1 MVGTILGGRY
11 EILELLGTGGM
22 SYVYKAK
29 CRLLNRFVAVKIL
42 KEEFNNDTEFVS
54 KFYIESQAAASLSN
68 VNIVSV
74 YDVGEENGLRY
85 IVMEYVEG
93 ITLKEIIKKNGLL
106 NWNVAVNCALQILNA
121 LECAHKNGIVHRDIK
136 PHNILV
142 TGDGVLKVTDF
153 GIAKALNS
161 GETKKIDNSVI
172 GSVHYISPEQ
182 AKGIMIDAR
191 SDIYSLGVVMYE
203 MLTGKL
209 PFEGENPV
217 SVALMHLNSEPTPI
231 KDINIAVPLELSMI
245 VKKAMSRDIN
255 MRYQSA
261 KAMATDLIEF
271 KKREKNHSFTTNR
284 EVDELTQ
291 NSLKVD
297 DDIKITS
304 DVYNSNKE
312 EDKTFETKVS
322 DFKISDELI
331 KKSSEEKEIPVK
343 RQTDTK
349 IGGEELKQGKKKKT
363 KEEKKAVYAAIAVS
377 VVIIIALFVV
387 FMKIFFKDFSFTEFF
402 KGKEFYLE
410 DYTGYDVDEVEEI
423 FEENGVKYKIE
434 SYEEDNTMADN
445 VILRQNPA
453 GEMTIKLRGTTVRLV
468 VNDTDGSHTDSDE
481 DDDSE
486 KIRVPSVI
494 GQEYRQ
500 AEKKIKAMDFECVV
514 KEEESED
521 VSEGYVIRQ
530 SPESGTKLLPGKTVT
545 IFVSKSKKSDTVK
558 VEKFVGMTEEKAKEK
573 AKELGLIVTV
583 EREDTVKSKAGTVL
597 SQNIATGTEVGKNTN
612 ITLVI
617 GVYTE
622 EEPNTT
628 TTPTIPTTPTAPS
641 DTPSTETTREIAVD
655 LPDTGSQNV
664 VSVYK
669 DGVQV
674 STRTYNATEK
684 KAIVSVMGS
693 GTALVEVKVNGNVAY
708 SKTVSFN

>member
-74 YDVGEENGLRY
+74 YDVGEENGLKY

-106 NWNVAVNCALQILNA
+106 NWNVAVNCTLQILNA

-142 TGDGVLKVTDF
+142 TNDGVLKVTDF

-245 VKKAMSRDIN
+245 VKKAMARDIN

-261 KAMATDLIEF
+261 KAMAGDLIEF
-271 KKREKNHSFTTNR
+271 KKREKSHSFTTNR

-291 NSLKVD
+291 NPLKVS
-297 DDIKITS
+297 DDIKVDGI
-304 DVYNSNKE
+304 VHNNE
-312 EDKTFETKVS
+312 EEKNFETKIS
-322 DFKISDELI
+322 NFKI
-331 KKSSEEKEIPVK
+331 EETV
-343 RQTDTK
+343 TDTK
-349 IGGEELKQGKKKKT
+349 KEENFVPKDKKETVKEEEELRKGKKKKT

-377 VVIIIALFVV
+377 VVIVIALFVL

-410 DYTGYDVDEVEEI
+410 DYVGYDVEEVEEI
-423 FEENGVKYKIE
+423 FNENGVKYKIE
-434 SYEEDNTMADN
+434 SYEEDETQADN
-445 VILRQNPA
+445 VILRQTPA
-453 GEMTIKLRGTTVRLV
+453 GEMNIKLRGTTVRLV
-468 VNDTDGSHTDSDE
+468 VNDTDGSHTEKDDGEDE
-481 DDDSE
+481 E

-500 AEKKIKAMDFECVV
+500 AQKKIEAMNFKCVV

-530 SPESGTKLLPGKTVT
+530 NPVSGTKLVSGKTVT
-545 IFVSKSKKSDTVK
+545 IYVSKSKKSDTVK

-573 AKELGLIVTV
+573 AREIGLDVSI
-583 EREDTVKSKAGTVL
+583 EREETVKSKAGTVL
-597 SQNIATGTEVGKNTN
+597 SQNIATGTEVGKNSK
-612 ITLVI
+612 ITLVV

-622 EEPNTT
+622 EEPSTPSNTT
-628 TTPTIPTTPTAPS
+628 QNPNTST
-641 DTPSTETTREIAVD
+641 DTPGTETTREIAVD
-655 LPDTGSQNV
+655 LPDTGESNV
-664 VSVYK
+664 IAVYK

-674 STRTYNATEK
+674 STRTYSATDK
-684 KAIVSVMGS
+684 KAVVSVMGS
-693 GTALVEVKVNGNVAY
+693 GSALVEIRVNGTVAY
-708 SKTVSFN
+708 SKTVNFN

>member
-74 YDVGEENGLRY
+74 YDVGEENGMKY

-106 NWNVAVNCALQILNA
+106 NWNVAVNCTLQILNA

-142 TGDGVLKVTDF
+142 TNDGVLKVTDF

-245 VKKAMSRDIN
+245 VKKAMARDIN

-261 KAMATDLIEF
+261 KAMAGDLIEF
-271 KKREKNHSFTTNR
+271 KKREKSHSFTTNR

-291 NSLKVD
+291 NPLKVQN
-297 DDIKITS
+297 DIKSDKIT
-304 DVYNSNKE
+304 YNNE
-312 EDKTFETKVS
+312 EDKDFETKIS
-322 DFKISDELI
+322 NFKIEEETVMPKKENTEAVSENIL
-331 KKSSEEKEIPVK
+331 KKS
-343 RQTDTK
+343 D
-349 IGGEELKQGKKKKT
+349 GGEILSKKKKKKT

-402 KGKEFYLE
+402 RGKEVYLE
-410 DYTGYDVDEVEEI
+410 NYVGRDIDEAVEF

-434 SYEEDNTMADN
+434 SYEEDETQADD
-445 VILRQNPA
+445 VILRQTPA
-453 GEMTIKLRGTTVRLV
+453 GEMNIKLRGTTVKLV
-468 VNDTDGSHTDSDE
+468 VNDTDGSHTKKDGDE
-481 DDDSE
+481 EDEE

-500 AEKKIKAMDFECVV
+500 AQKKIEAMNFECTI

-530 SPESGTKLLPGKTVT
+530 SPEAGTKLVSGKTVT
-545 IFVSKSKKSDTVK
+545 IFVSKSQASNTVK

-573 AKELGLIVTV
+573 ASELGLGVTV
-583 EREDTVKSKAGTVL
+583 EREETVKSKAGTVL
-597 SQNIATGTEVGKNTN
+597 SQSIATGTEVGKNSK

-622 EEPNTT
+622 EEP
-628 TTPTIPTTPTAPS
+628 S
-641 DTPSTETTREIAVD
+641 TPSTPAQAPNTSTDTPGAETTREIAVD

-664 VSVYK
+664 VSVFK

-674 STRTYNATEK
+674 STRTYSAAER
-684 KAIVSVMGS
+684 KAVVSVMGS
-693 GTALVEVKVNGNVAY
+693 GSALVEVKVNGTVAY
-708 SKTVSFN
+708 SKTVNFN